1 VPEWLV
7 PWRAGPRRVV
17 WAATKADHV
26 AERQRGNLARLMAAL
41 APAGNA
47 PCLHLALASV
57 RCTEDFVWPLEG
69 RPVSAVRGRLMGDER
84 AVRSYP
90 GEVPDQPP
98 DDRFWQHPFLALP
111 EFAPARLPLDGRGG
125 VPQIGLDEMLCFLLE
140 DLL

>member
-1 VPEWLV
+1 
-7 PWRAGPRRVV
+7 
-17 WAATKADHV
+17 
-26 AERQRGNLARLMAAL
+26 M
-41 APAGNA
+41 
-47 PCLHLALASV
+47 
-57 RCTEDFVWPLEG
+57 
-69 RPVSAVRGRLMGDER
+69 RGRLMGDER